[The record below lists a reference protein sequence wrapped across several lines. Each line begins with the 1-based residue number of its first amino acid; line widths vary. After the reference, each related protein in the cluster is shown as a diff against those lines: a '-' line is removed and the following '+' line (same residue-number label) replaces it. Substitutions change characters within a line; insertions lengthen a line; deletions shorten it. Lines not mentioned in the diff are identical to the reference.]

1 MTIHNLDTLYI
12 SDLDGTLLTPECKIS
27 DETASALNAMIAN
40 GLLFTVATAR
50 SASSAAPLLEK
61 LNLRLPVILM
71 NGVVIYDLEKR
82 KPVSVCPI
90 EAEAAR
96 ATLAIF
102 ERHHITP
109 FYNRLNQ
116 NKLEV
121 CFTQLKPEA
130 NRKYYESRKGA
141 PDKHFVAVNR
151 LTVANDMPSI
161 YLTTFDCYDTLLPAA
176 RELAAIDGLTS
187 VLYKDTYSDAWLI
200 EAFSSKASK
209 PSGAE
214 WIQKCTGAKHMVAFG
229 DNLNDLPL
237 FAAADESYAVS
248 NAHERV
254 RATAT
259 GVIAS
264 NAENAVVRFL
274 QENTSFYEREV
285 KNG

>member
-1 MTIHNLDTLYI
+1 MTIHSLNTLYI
-12 SDLDGTLLTPECKIS
+12 SDLDGTLLTPEREIS
-27 DETASALNAMIAN
+27 DETASTLNTMIAN

-50 SASSAAPLLEK
+50 SASSAAPLIKK

-71 NGVVIYDLEKR
+71 NGVVIYDLAKR
-82 KPVSVCPI
+82 EPVSVCPI

-96 ATLAIF
+96 AALAVF

-121 CFTQLKPEA
+121 CFTRLKPEA
-130 NRKYYESRKGA
+130 NRKYYESRKDA
-141 PDKHFVAVNR
+141 PDKHFAAVDR
-151 LTVANDMPSI
+151 LTVTNDMPSI
-161 YLTTFDCYDTLLPAA
+161 YLTTFDRYDTLLPVA
-176 RELAAIDGLTS
+176 RELSAIEGLTS
-187 VLYKDTYSDAWLI
+187 VLYQDTYSDAWLI
-200 EAFSSKASK
+200 EAFSGKASK
-209 PSGAE
+209 PAGAA
-214 WIQKCTGAKHMVAFG
+214 WIQQRTGAKHMVAFG

-254 RATAT
+254 RAAAT

-264 NAENAVVRFL
+264 NTDDAVARFL
-274 QENTSFYEREV
+274 RETTSFYEQEV
-285 KNG
+285 KND

>member
-96 ATLAIF
+96 AALAIF

-151 LTVANDMPSI
+151 LTVANDIPSI

>member
-71 NGVVIYDLEKR
+71 NGVVIYNLEKR

-96 ATLAIF
+96 AALAIF

>member
-96 ATLAIF
+96 AALAIF

-264 NAENAVVRFL
+264 NAEDAVVRFL

>member
-1 MTIHNLDTLYI
+1 MCIRD
-12 SDLDGTLLTPECKIS
+12 
-27 DETASALNAMIAN
+27 
-40 GLLFTVATAR
+40 
-50 SASSAAPLLEK
+50 
-61 LNLRLPVILM
+61 
-71 NGVVIYDLEKR
+71 
-82 KPVSVCPI
+82 
-90 EAEAAR
+90 
-96 ATLAIF
+96 
-102 ERHHITP
+102 RHHITP

>member
-96 ATLAIF
+96 AALAIF

-151 LTVANDMPSI
+151 LAVANDIPSI

-274 QENTSFYEREV
+274 QENTSFYDREV